1 MLRFFRSPA
10 PCLAHVPSHPSLAH
24 VPSHLSLAHVPSHPS
39 LAHVPSRSRWAQ
51 VFSTMQQFRSSVSRL
66 EVTAAPRASAT
77 HDPRERE
84 RERLTLSLSLSL
96 PPSPRRER
104 ALRAQTAGASGFRL
118 RASRR
123 RCFRSAC
130 ALLAAAPPLGQVRW
144 FRRVGSLL
152 ADFFG
157 AYSGCPRSLAT
168 LCVRA

>member
-84 RERLTLSLSLSL
+84 RESDSLSLSLS
-96 PPSPRRER
+96 PSLPRRAESER
-104 ALRAQTAGASGFRL
+104 YAHRQRVRAGFG
-118 RASRR
+118 
-123 RCFRSAC
+123 C
-130 ALLAAAPPLGQVRW
+130 ALLAAAVFGQHARFSPPPRLSGRSA
-144 FRRVGSLL
+144 GS
-152 ADFFG
+152 AG
-157 AYSGCPRSLAT
+157 SGLYLPTFSAHT
-168 LCVRA
+168 QAARAA